1 MSENKKYLGWGL
13 VGTPSGRQ
21 YTSDGIDKELNVG
34 KNFELGQMLGGCLPT
49 PMANDPDP
57 DSLYCLKSQF
67 AGDNYVLG
75 FALYFSVKEKNQTR
89 AGTYFG
95 GFVETVNSSFGVSS
109 VREVLSAVYDLALYQ
124 YEHFIDKNKMEYH
137 TNINGVAFEAPHEKL
152 NKIAEQLQQ
161 LDRSLRST
169 KPADSL
175 FIHCEKGQVV
185 LVAEKL
191 IESGI
196 YRQFK
201 DIYFSESKYISE
213 QVSRERILQTTAFV
227 LLNNDLFTQPL
238 KAEVAY
244 MQQIAEQAKVSQQN
258 AENTLQK
265 LKAEQENIIQNA
277 VSKQAREYMLQ
288 AEHYKAEMQKA
299 QQEAEGAE
307 KFAILGKQ
315 VFDLSAQNA
324 EQLGDITL
332 AQFAGSNEAQEILS
346 KLSRVD
352 KQLNSLSLM
361 FDQVKAQPGI
371 ESHSSANNSVKVI
384 LGIIAGILFFVSVVG
399 WGLYLLDDSAE
410 QAAKAKRELQQQQD
424 QVNKL
429 NAEIADLQK
438 QKSNLQEQLNSSE
451 NKPVEKLEKKDVSN
465 KKKEE
470 R

>member
-1 MSENKKYLGWGL
+1 M
-13 VGTPSGRQ
+13 
-21 YTSDGIDKELNVG
+21 
-34 KNFELGQMLGGCLPT
+34 
-49 PMANDPDP
+49 
-57 DSLYCLKSQF
+57 
-67 AGDNYVLG
+67 
-75 FALYFSVKEKNQTR
+75 
-89 AGTYFG
+89 
-95 GFVETVNSSFGVSS
+95 
-109 VREVLSAVYDLALYQ
+109 
-124 YEHFIDKNKMEYH
+124 
-137 TNINGVAFEAPHEKL
+137 
-152 NKIAEQLQQ
+152 
-161 LDRSLRST
+161 
-169 KPADSL
+169 
-175 FIHCEKGQVV
+175 
-185 LVAEKL
+185 
-191 IESGI
+191 
-196 YRQFK
+196 
-201 DIYFSESKYISE
+201 
-213 QVSRERILQTTAFV
+213 
-227 LLNNDLFTQPL
+227 
-238 KAEVAY
+238 
-244 MQQIAEQAKVSQQN
+244 
-258 AENTLQK
+258 QK

>member
-1 MSENKKYLGWGL
+1 MSENKKHLGWGL

-34 KNFELGQMLGGCLPT
+34 KNFELGQMLGGCLPALM
-49 PMANDPDP
+49 PNAPNP
-57 DSLYCLKSQF
+57 LYCLKSQF
-67 AGDNYVLG
+67 VGNNYVLG
-75 FALYFSVKEKNQTR
+75 FAVYFSVKEKNQNR

-95 GFVETVNSSFGVSS
+95 GFVETVNSRFGVSS

-137 TNINGVAFEAPHEKL
+137 SNINGVAFEAPHEKL

-161 LDRSLRST
+161 PDRGLRST
-169 KPADSL
+169 KPVDSL
-175 FIHCEKGQVV
+175 FIHCEEGQAI
-185 LVAEKL
+185 LVAERL

-213 QVSRERILQTTAFV
+213 QVSRERILQTTAFI
-227 LLNNDLFTQPL
+227 LLNSDLFTQPL

-244 MQQIAEQAKVSQQN
+244 MQQVAEQAKANQQN
-258 AENTLQK
+258 VENNLQK
-265 LKAEQENIIQNA
+265 LKAEQEAIIQNT
-277 VSKQAREYMLQ
+277 VNKQAREYIQQ
-288 AEHYKAEMQKA
+288 AEYYKAEMLKA
-299 QQEAEGAE
+299 QQEAEAAR

-361 FDQVKAQPGI
+361 FDQVKVQPGI
-371 ESHSSANNSVKVI
+371 ESHSSANNSMKVI

-410 QAAKAKRELQQQQD
+410 QTEKAKIELQQTRKQ
-424 QVNKL
+424 L
-429 NAEIADLQK
+429 NTEIDDLKK
-438 QKSNLQEQLNSSE
+438 QKSDLQEKLNSFE
-451 NKPVEKLEKKDVSN
+451 KQLVEISEKKDVSN
-465 KKKEE
+465 KKKGE

>member
-1 MSENKKYLGWGL
+1 MSENKKHLGWGL

-34 KNFELGQMLGGCLPT
+34 KNFELGQMLGGCLPALM
-49 PMANDPDP
+49 PNAPNP
-57 DSLYCLKSQF
+57 LYCLKSQF
-67 AGDNYVLG
+67 VGNNYVLG
-75 FALYFSVKEKNQTR
+75 FAVYFSVKEKNQNR

-95 GFVETVNSSFGVSS
+95 GFVETVNSRFGVSS

-137 TNINGVAFEAPHEKL
+137 SNINGVAFEAPHEKL

-161 LDRSLRST
+161 PDRGLRST
-169 KPADSL
+169 KPVDSL
-175 FIHCEKGQVV
+175 FIHCEEGQAI
-185 LVAEKL
+185 LVAERL

-213 QVSRERILQTTAFV
+213 QVSRERILQTTAFI
-227 LLNNDLFTQPL
+227 LLNSDLFTQPL

-244 MQQIAEQAKVSQQN
+244 MQQVAEQAKANQQN
-258 AENTLQK
+258 VENNLQK
-265 LKAEQENIIQNA
+265 LKAEQEAIIQNT
-277 VSKQAREYMLQ
+277 VNKQAREYIQQ
-288 AEHYKAEMQKA
+288 AEYYKAEMLKA
-299 QQEAEGAE
+299 QQEAEAART
-307 KFAILGKQ
+307 FAILGKQ

-371 ESHSSANNSVKVI
+371 ESHSSANNSMKVI

-410 QAAKAKRELQQQQD
+410 QTEKAKIELQQTRKQ
-424 QVNKL
+424 L
-429 NAEIADLQK
+429 NTEIDDLKK
-438 QKSNLQEQLNSSE
+438 QKSDLQEKLNSFE
-451 NKPVEKLEKKDVSN
+451 KQLVEISEKKDVSN
-465 KKKEE
+465 KKKGE

>member
-1 MSENKKYLGWGL
+1 MSENKKHLGWGL

-34 KNFELGQMLGGCLPT
+34 KNFELGQMLGGCLPALM
-49 PMANDPDP
+49 PNAPNP
-57 DSLYCLKSQF
+57 LYCLKSQF
-67 AGDNYVLG
+67 VGNNYVLG
-75 FALYFSVKEKNQTR
+75 FAVYFSVKEKNQNR

-95 GFVETVNSSFGVSS
+95 GFVETVNSRFGVSS

-137 TNINGVAFEAPHEKL
+137 SNINGVAFEAPHEKL

-161 LDRSLRST
+161 PDRGLRST
-169 KPADSL
+169 KPVDSL
-175 FIHCEKGQVV
+175 FIHCEEGQAI
-185 LVAEKL
+185 LVAERL

-213 QVSRERILQTTAFV
+213 QVSRERILQTTAFI
-227 LLNNDLFTQPL
+227 LLNSDLFTQPL

-244 MQQIAEQAKVSQQN
+244 MQQVAEQAKANQQN
-258 AENTLQK
+258 VENNLQK
-265 LKAEQENIIQNA
+265 LKAEQEAIIQNT
-277 VSKQAREYMLQ
+277 VNKQAREYIQQ
-288 AEHYKAEMQKA
+288 AEYCKAEMLKA
-299 QQEAEGAE
+299 QQEAEAART
-307 KFAILGKQ
+307 FAILGKQ

-361 FDQVKAQPGI
+361 FDQVKVQPGI
-371 ESHSSANNSVKVI
+371 ESHSSANNSMKVI

-410 QAAKAKRELQQQQD
+410 QTEKAKIELQQTRKQ
-424 QVNKL
+424 L
-429 NAEIADLQK
+429 NTEIDDLKK
-438 QKSNLQEQLNSSE
+438 QKSDLQEKLNSFE
-451 NKPVEKLEKKDVSN
+451 KQFVEISEKKDVSN
-465 KKKEE
+465 KKKGE

>member
-21 YTSDGIDKELNVG
+21 YTGDGIDKELNVG
-34 KNFELGQMLGGCLPT
+34 KNFELGQMLGGCLPA
-49 PMANDPDP
+49 PMANDPKP
-57 DSLYCLKSQF
+57 LYCLKSQLV
-67 AGDNYVLG
+67 GDNYVLG

-109 VREVLSAVYDLALYQ
+109 IRDVFSAVYDLALYQ
-124 YEHFIDKNKMEYH
+124 YKHFIDKDKMEYH

-152 NKIAEQLQQ
+152 NNIAEQLQP
-161 LDRSLRST
+161 LDSGLRSA

-175 FIHCEKGQVV
+175 FIHCEKGQAV

-201 DIYFSESKYISE
+201 DIYFSEDKYISE

-277 VSKQAREYMLQ
+277 VSKQAHEYIQQ
-288 AEHYKAEMQKA
+288 AEHYKAEMLKA

-324 EQLGDITL
+324 EQLGNIKL
-332 AQFAGSNEAQEILS
+332 AQFAPSNANQEVLN
-346 KLSRVD
+346 KLSMVD
-352 KQLNSLSLM
+352 QKLSSLSLK
-361 FDQVKAQPGI
+361 FNQVNTQSVMEE
-371 ESHSSANNSVKVI
+371 ESPVDNSMNII
-384 LGIIAGILFFVSVVG
+384 LGVIASIFFFVAITG
-399 WGLYLLDDSAE
+399 WGFYWLDDSAE
-410 QAAKAKRELQQQQD
+410 QAAKAKIELQQQQD
-424 QVNKL
+424 QVNRL

>member
-21 YTSDGIDKELNVG
+21 YTGDGIDKELNVG
-34 KNFELGQMLGGCLPT
+34 KNFELGQMLGGCLPA
-49 PMANDPDP
+49 PMANDPKP
-57 DSLYCLKSQF
+57 LYCLKSQLV
-67 AGDNYVLG
+67 GDHYVLG
-75 FALYFSVKEKNQTR
+75 FALYFSVKEKNQNR

-109 VREVLSAVYDLALYQ
+109 IREVLSAVYDLALYQ
-124 YEHFIDKNKMEYH
+124 YKHFIDKDKMEYH
-137 TNINGVAFEAPHEKL
+137 TNINGVVFEAPQEKL
-152 NKIAEQLQQ
+152 SKIAEQLQP
-161 LDRSLRST
+161 LDSGLRSA

-175 FIHCEKGQVV
+175 FIHCEKGQAV

-213 QVSRERILQTTAFV
+213 QVSRERILQTTAFI
-227 LLNNDLFTQPL
+227 LLNSDLFTQPL

-244 MQQIAEQAKVSQQN
+244 MQQVAEQAKANQQN
-258 AENTLQK
+258 VENNLQK
-265 LKAEQENIIQNA
+265 LKAEQEAIIQNT
-277 VSKQAREYMLQ
+277 VNKQAREYIQQ
-288 AEHYKAEMQKA
+288 AEYCKAEMLKA
-299 QQEAEGAE
+299 QQEAEAART
-307 KFAILGKQ
+307 FAILGKQ

-361 FDQVKAQPGI
+361 FDQVKVQPGI
-371 ESHSSANNSVKVI
+371 ESHSSANNSMKVI

-410 QAAKAKRELQQQQD
+410 QTEKAKIELQQTRKQ
-424 QVNKL
+424 L
-429 NAEIADLQK
+429 NTEIDDLKK
-438 QKSNLQEQLNSSE
+438 QKSDLQEKLNSFE
-451 NKPVEKLEKKDVSN
+451 KQFVEISEKKDVSN
-465 KKKEE
+465 KKKGE